1 MVFTCMSIAAESV
14 RRIIE
19 MERERAAAAAAA
31 AACGSEEL
39 SEVAWQC
46 RNTMRDL
53 FIGDNKESIKLRSS
67 SCFL

>member
-1 MVFTCMSIAAESV
+1 MVFPCMSIAAESV
-14 RRIIE
+14 RRI

-39 SEVAWQC
+39 SEVAW
-46 RNTMRDL
+46 RNTMREL
-53 FIGDNKESIKLRSS
+53 FIGDNKESMKLRSS

>member
-1 MVFTCMSIAAESV
+1 MVFVCMSIAAESV
-14 RRIIE
+14 RRI

-39 SEVAWQC
+39 SEVAWQW
-46 RNTMRDL
+46 RNTMREL